1 MQNNIF
7 SQIIHIRVS
16 IRKEYFMKTQKVIIG
31 LALCGALGGGG
42 YVGWNTPTSISATY
56 TGNQAYQNDTITS
69 EDFSVTE
76 NNIFGKAIK
85 HIENFDLSNNQ
96 VTSKDNPITI
106 SVGNLQTEVSVEAA
120 TVTDINWKYGNG
132 TTYVGDDFSESLL
145 SGTVIFSDGKTVPLS
160 SFSIDS
166 PIDTF
171 SESGENILHVK
182 TPYGSYDAIV
192 NVIGIS
198 EIAWNNSTPS
208 VYEGDSFDKT
218 KLKGNI
224 IYEDGQKKTI
234 SDFRLLSDIKRF
246 SKGGENILDIETEYG
261 TSQAKIDVIAIS
273 GIEMQGT
280 DIYAGK
286 HKKTDFTYKLLFED
300 DSSQE
305 LSAENVSFDHKKIK
319 LKAGMNS
326 VNIRYNEKS
335 YTVQIEALELTP
347 VMKAKKIYKAEINTA
362 LYSHISDNLFITIQ
376 KLSSD
381 NGTYFLSHVIVNDVS
396 QFKGGLSYDDFGG
409 TRELP
414 TDVAKRTGSPFV
426 TNGSYFSYD
435 TGEPACGNIFI
446 KDGTIYKNGTSNGYE
461 VCLDSTGKLFSPAAG
476 ITASDLLNSG
486 VTQIWGTADPLLIN
500 EGEIQDLPSETL
512 HSGYYPRTALGMK
525 APGEY
530 YFITADT
537 TGYSGGLSF
546 SFMQNK
552 FWELGCTFARSLDGG
567 GSSSLVFETGLV
579 NSPATGSERPVVDF
593 IYFTE

>member
-1 MQNNIF
+1 
-7 SQIIHIRVS
+7 
-16 IRKEYFMKTQKVIIG
+16 MKTQKVIIG

-42 YVGWNTPTSISATY
+42 YVGWNTPISISATY
-56 TGNQAYQNDTITS
+56 TGSQAYQNDTITS

-76 NNIFGKAIK
+76 NNVFGKAIK
-85 HIENFDLSNNQ
+85 HIEDFDLSNNQ

-106 SVGNLQTEVSVEAA
+106 SAGDLQTEVSVEAV
-120 TVTDINWKYGNG
+120 TVTDITWKYGNG

-160 SFSIDS
+160 SFTIDS

-198 EIAWNNSTPS
+198 EIAWNYSTPS

-261 TSQAKIDVIAIS
+261 SSQAKIDVIAIS

-300 DSSQE
+300 GSSQE
-305 LSAENVSFDHKKIK
+305 LSAEDVSFDHKKIK

-335 YTVQIEALELTP
+335 YTAQIEALELTP
-347 VMKAKKIYKAEINTA
+347 VMKAKKAYKAEINTA
-362 LYSHISDNLFITIQ
+362 LYSHTSDNLFITIQ
-376 KLSSD
+376 KLPSD

-579 NSPATGSERPVVDF
+579 NSPAAGSERPVVDF

>member
-1 MQNNIF
+1 M
-7 SQIIHIRVS
+7 
-16 IRKEYFMKTQKVIIG
+16 
-31 LALCGALGGGG
+31 
-42 YVGWNTPTSISATY
+42 
-56 TGNQAYQNDTITS
+56 
-69 EDFSVTE
+69 
-76 NNIFGKAIK
+76 
-85 HIENFDLSNNQ
+85 
-96 VTSKDNPITI
+96 
-106 SVGNLQTEVSVEAA
+106 
-120 TVTDINWKYGNG
+120 
-132 TTYVGDDFSESLL
+132 
-145 SGTVIFSDGKTVPLS
+145 
-160 SFSIDS
+160 
-166 PIDTF
+166 
-171 SESGENILHVK
+171 
-182 TPYGSYDAIV
+182 
-192 NVIGIS
+192 
-198 EIAWNNSTPS
+198 
-208 VYEGDSFDKT
+208 
-218 KLKGNI
+218 
-224 IYEDGQKKTI
+224 
-234 SDFRLLSDIKRF
+234 
-246 SKGGENILDIETEYG
+246 
-261 TSQAKIDVIAIS
+261 
-273 GIEMQGT
+273 
-280 DIYAGK
+280 
-286 HKKTDFTYKLLFED
+286 
-300 DSSQE
+300 
-305 LSAENVSFDHKKIK
+305 
-319 LKAGMNS
+319 
-326 VNIRYNEKS
+326 
-335 YTVQIEALELTP
+335 
-347 VMKAKKIYKAEINTA
+347 
-362 LYSHISDNLFITIQ
+362 
-376 KLSSD
+376 
-381 NGTYFLSHVIVNDVS
+381 S